1 MLFSQSFFNLECF
14 KPQLKSKE
22 YNSTKKRIFKDISSK
37 SFGFLQDI
45 YSNNLEEIN
54 NLAEHLKSFENVLF
68 LGTGGSSLGGK
79 TLVSIKENFFVKD
92 SYPKVYFLENV
103 DEWSILRLTD
113 KINLQ
118 NTALVVI
125 SKSGETIETLSQY
138 FFLKNT
144 MKKIKNFKE
153 KVFIITE
160 NKKSTLKEIQ
170 EEECFKFFEHKKNI
184 GGRFSVFSLIGL
196 LPASLTGFEIS
207 SFREGGKLFL
217 KYIINDNGDL
227 FDNHFFSALSL
238 MNLYKKNYNIS
249 VFMPYSDRL
258 NNLSFWYRQ
267 LWAES
272 IGKNKMGITP
282 VNALGTVDQ
291 HSQLQLYLDGPSDKF
306 FTFISEKQKK
316 IKNKLDC
323 RYGKNKIYPLIH
335 NRSLNDLLKFE
346 LRATIE
352 TLKQKKYPLRLI
364 ELDEINEKAIGS
376 LMMFLFLETIFSCY
390 FMNVDPFDQPAVE
403 EGKIL
408 TKQFLENE

>member
-1 MLFSQSFFNLECF
+1 MLFSQSSFNLEYF
-14 KPQLKSKE
+14 ESELKSKD
-22 YNSTKKRIFKDISSK
+22 YLSTKKKIIKDISSK
-37 SFGFLQDI
+37 SFGFLQDL
-45 YSNNLEEIN
+45 YSNNLDEIIY
-54 NLAEHLKSFENVLF
+54 LAEQLKSFENVLF

-79 TLVSIKENFFVKD
+79 TLVSIKENFFLKD
-92 SYPKVYFLENV
+92 ISPKVYFLENV
-103 DEWSILRLTD
+103 DEWSISRLTK

-125 SKSGETIETLSQY
+125 SKSGETIETLSQF
-138 FFLKNT
+138 FFLKNE
-144 MKKIKNFKE
+144 MKEIRNFKK

-170 EEECFKFFEHKKNI
+170 EEEELKFYEHKKNI
-184 GGRFSVFSLIGL
+184 GGRFSVFSLVGL
-196 LPASLTGFEIS
+196 LPASLVGFEIS
-207 SFREGGKLFL
+207 NFREGGKLFL
-217 KYIINDNGDL
+217 KNLIKDEEGF

-238 MNLYKKNYNIS
+238 MILYKKNYNIS

-282 VNALGTVDQ
+282 MNALGTVDQ
-291 HSQLQLYLDGPSDKF
+291 HSQIQLYLDGPSDKF
-306 FTFISEKQKK
+306 FTFIFEKQKK
-316 IKNKLDC
+316 TKKNLDC
-323 RYGKNKIYPLIH
+323 SYGKEKNYHLLHNKSLTNLLICE
-335 NRSLNDLLKFE
+335 LK
-346 LRATIE
+346 ATIE
-352 TLKQKKYPLRLI
+352 TLKKKKKPLRVI

-390 FMNVDPFDQPAVE
+390 FINVDPFDQPAVE

-408 TKQFLENE
+408 TKKFLENE

>member
-1 MLFSQSFFNLECF
+1 MLFSQSFFNLHYFESE
-14 KPQLKSKE
+14 LKSKV
-22 YNSTKKRIFKDISSK
+22 YLSTKKKIFKDISSK
-37 SFGFLQDI
+37 SFGFLKDI
-45 YSNNLEEIN
+45 YCDNLGEITK
-54 NLAEHLKSFENVLF
+54 LADHLRNFENVLF

-79 TLVSIKENFFVKD
+79 TLVSIKENFFFKD
-92 SYPKVYFLENV
+92 SSPKIFFLENV
-103 DEWSILRLTD
+103 DEWSISRLTM

-125 SKSGETIETLSQY
+125 SKSGETIETLSQF
-138 FFLKNT
+138 FFLKNE
-144 MKKIKNFKE
+144 MKEIDNFKK

-170 EEECFKFFEHKKNI
+170 EEEGFKFYEHKKNI
-184 GGRFSVFSLIGL
+184 GGRFSIFSLVGL
-196 LPASLTGFEIS
+196 LPASLAGFEIS

-217 KYIINDNGDL
+217 KNLIDDESF
-227 FDNHFFSALSL
+227 FDNQFFSTLCL

-258 NNLSFWYRQ
+258 DNLSFWYRQ

-272 IGKNKMGITP
+272 IGKNRMGITP

-306 FTFISEKQKK
+306 FTFIFEKKK
-316 IKNKLDC
+316 KFNKKLDC
-323 RYGKNKIYPLIH
+323 SYGEDKNFSLLH
-335 NRSLNDLLKFE
+335 NRPFENLLIFE

-352 TLKQKKYPLRLI
+352 TLKQKKAPLRVI
-364 ELDEINEKAIGS
+364 ELDEINENAIGS
-376 LMMFLFLETIFSCY
+376 LIMFLFLETIFSCY
-390 FMNVDPFDQPAVE
+390 FIDVDPFNQPAVE

-408 TKQFLENE
+408 TKEFLENE

>member
-1 MLFSQSFFNLECF
+1 MLFSQSFSNLHYFESE
-14 KPQLKSKE
+14 LKSKV
-22 YNSTKKRIFKDISSK
+22 YLSTKKKIFKDISSK
-37 SFGFLQDI
+37 SFGFLKDI
-45 YSNNLEEIN
+45 YCDNLGEITK
-54 NLAEHLKSFENVLF
+54 LADHLRNFENVLF

-79 TLVSIKENFFVKD
+79 TLVSIKENFFFKD
-92 SYPKVYFLENV
+92 SSPKIFFLENV
-103 DEWSILRLTD
+103 DEWSISRLIM

-125 SKSGETIETLSQY
+125 SKSGETIETLSQF
-138 FFLKNT
+138 FFLKNE
-144 MKKIKNFKE
+144 MKEIDNFKK

-170 EEECFKFFEHKKNI
+170 EEEGFKFYEHKKNI
-184 GGRFSVFSLIGL
+184 GGRFSIFSLVGL
-196 LPASLTGFEIS
+196 LPASLAGFEIS

-217 KYIINDNGDL
+217 KNLIDDESF
-227 FDNHFFSALSL
+227 FDNQFFSTLCL

-258 NNLSFWYRQ
+258 DNLSFWYRQ

-306 FTFISEKQKK
+306 FTFIFEKKK
-316 IKNKLDC
+316 KFNKKLDC
-323 RYGKNKIYPLIH
+323 SYGEDKNFSLLH
-335 NRSLNDLLKFE
+335 NRPFENLLIFE

-352 TLKQKKYPLRLI
+352 TLKQKKAPLRVI
-364 ELDEINEKAIGS
+364 ELDEINENAIGS
-376 LMMFLFLETIFSCY
+376 LIMFLFLETIFSCY
-390 FMNVDPFDQPAVE
+390 FIDVDPFNQPAVE

-408 TKQFLENE
+408 TKEFLENE

>member
-1 MLFSQSFFNLECF
+1 MLFSQSFFNLHYFESE
-14 KPQLKSKE
+14 LKSKV
-22 YNSTKKRIFKDISSK
+22 YLSTKKKIFKDISSK
-37 SFGFLQDI
+37 SFGFLKDI
-45 YSNNLEEIN
+45 YCDNLGEITK
-54 NLAEHLKSFENVLF
+54 LADHLRNFENVLF

-79 TLVSIKENFFVKD
+79 TLVSIKENFFFKD
-92 SYPKVYFLENV
+92 SSPKIFFLENV
-103 DEWSILRLTD
+103 DEWSISRLIM

-125 SKSGETIETLSQY
+125 SKSGETIETLSQF
-138 FFLKNT
+138 FFLKNE
-144 MKKIKNFKE
+144 MKEIDNFKK

-170 EEECFKFFEHKKNI
+170 EEEGFKFYEHKKNI
-184 GGRFSVFSLIGL
+184 GGRFSIFSLVGL
-196 LPASLTGFEIS
+196 LPASLAGFEIS

-217 KYIINDNGDL
+217 KNLIDDESF
-227 FDNHFFSALSL
+227 FDNQFFSTLCL

-258 NNLSFWYRQ
+258 DNLSFWYRQ

-272 IGKNKMGITP
+272 IGKNRMGITP

-306 FTFISEKQKK
+306 FTFIFEKKKK
-316 IKNKLDC
+316 INKKLDC
-323 RYGKNKIYPLIH
+323 SYGKDKNFSLLH
-335 NRSLNDLLKFE
+335 NRPFENLLIFE

-352 TLKQKKYPLRLI
+352 TLKQKKAPLRVI
-364 ELDEINEKAIGS
+364 ELDKINENAIGS
-376 LMMFLFLETIFSCY
+376 LIMFLFLETIFSCY
-390 FMNVDPFDQPAVE
+390 FIDVDPFNQPAVE

-408 TKQFLENE
+408 TKEFLENE

>member
-1 MLFSQSFFNLECF
+1 MLFSQSSFNLENF
-14 KPQLKSKE
+14 KSELKSKN
-22 YNSTKKRIFKDISSK
+22 YLSTKKKIVKDILSK

-45 YSNNLEEIN
+45 YSDNLGEII
-54 NLAEHLKSFENVLF
+54 NLAKYLRSFENVLF

-79 TLVSIKENFFVKD
+79 TLVSVKENFFFKD
-92 SYPKVYFLENV
+92 SKPKIYFLENV
-103 DEWSILRLTD
+103 DEWSISRLTK

-125 SKSGETIETLSQY
+125 SKSGETIETLSQF
-138 FFLKNT
+138 FFLKNE
-144 MKKIKNFKE
+144 MKEIQNFKK

-170 EEECFKFFEHKKNI
+170 EEEDLKFYEHKKNI
-184 GGRFSVFSLIGL
+184 GGRFSVFSLVGL
-196 LPASLTGFEIS
+196 LPASLVGFEIS
-207 SFREGGKLFL
+207 NFREGGKLFL
-217 KYIINDNGDL
+217 KNLIKDEEGFFN
-227 FDNHFFSALSL
+227 NHFFSALSL
-238 MNLYKKNYNIS
+238 MILYKKNYNIS

-291 HSQLQLYLDGPSDKF
+291 HSQIQLYLDGPSDKF
-306 FTFISEKQKK
+306 FTFIFEKQKK
-316 IKNKLDC
+316 TKKNLDC
-323 RYGKNKIYPLIH
+323 SYGKEKNYHLLHNK
-335 NRSLNDLLKFE
+335 SLNNLLICE
-346 LRATIE
+346 LKATIE
-352 TLKQKKYPLRLI
+352 TLKKKKKPLRVI

-390 FMNVDPFDQPAVE
+390 LINVDPFDQPAVE

-408 TKQFLENE
+408 TKKFLENE

>member
-1 MLFSQSFFNLECF
+1 MLFSQFSFNLEF
-14 KPQLKSKE
+14 FESELKSKD
-22 YNSTKKRIFKDISSK
+22 YLSTKRKIFNDISSK

-45 YSNNLEEIN
+45 YSDNLDEII

-79 TLVSIKENFFVKD
+79 TLVSIKENFFFKD
-92 SYPKVYFLENV
+92 TSPKIYFLENV
-103 DEWSILRLTD
+103 DEWSISRLTN

-125 SKSGETIETLSQY
+125 SKSGETIETLSQF
-138 FFLKNT
+138 FFLKNE
-144 MKKIKNFKE
+144 MKEIHNFKK

-170 EEECFKFFEHKKNI
+170 EEEGLKFYEHKKNI
-184 GGRFSVFSLIGL
+184 GGRFSVFSLVGL
-196 LPASLTGFEIS
+196 LPASLVGFDIS

-217 KYIINDNGDL
+217 KNLIDDEDF
-227 FDNHFFSALSL
+227 FDNHFSSALSL
-238 MNLYKKNYNIS
+238 MILYKKNYNIS

-258 NNLSFWYRQ
+258 DNLSFWYRQ

-282 VNALGTVDQ
+282 MNALGTVDQ

-306 FTFISEKQKK
+306 FTFIFEKKK
-316 IKNKLDC
+316 KSKKNLDC
-323 RYGKNKIYPLIH
+323 SYGKDKNYRLLH
-335 NRSLNDLLKFE
+335 NRSLDDLLIFE
-346 LRATIE
+346 LKATIE
-352 TLKQKKYPLRLI
+352 TLKQKKKPLRVI
-364 ELDEINEKAIGS
+364 ELEEINEKVIGS

-390 FMNVDPFDQPAVE
+390 FINVDPFDQPSVE
-403 EGKIL
+403 EGKVL
-408 TKQFLENE
+408 TKKFLENE

>member
-1 MLFSQSFFNLECF
+1 MLFSQSFSNLHYFESE
-14 KPQLKSKE
+14 LKSKV
-22 YNSTKKRIFKDISSK
+22 YLSTKKKIFKDISSK
-37 SFGFLQDI
+37 SFGFLKDI
-45 YSNNLEEIN
+45 YCDNLGEITK
-54 NLAEHLKSFENVLF
+54 LADHLRNFENVLF

-79 TLVSIKENFFVKD
+79 TLVSIKENFFFKD
-92 SYPKVYFLENV
+92 SSPKIFFLENV
-103 DEWSILRLTD
+103 DEWSISRLIM

-125 SKSGETIETLSQY
+125 SKSGETIETLSQF
-138 FFLKNT
+138 FFLKNE
-144 MKKIKNFKE
+144 MKEIDNFKK

-170 EEECFKFFEHKKNI
+170 EEEGFKFYEHKKNI
-184 GGRFSVFSLIGL
+184 GGRFSIFSLVGL
-196 LPASLTGFEIS
+196 LPASLAGFEIS

-217 KYIINDNGDL
+217 KNLIDDESF
-227 FDNHFFSALSL
+227 FDNQFFSTLCL

-258 NNLSFWYRQ
+258 DNLSFWYRQ

-272 IGKNKMGITP
+272 IGKNRMGITP

-306 FTFISEKQKK
+306 FTFIFEKKK
-316 IKNKLDC
+316 KFNKKLDC
-323 RYGKNKIYPLIH
+323 SYGEDKNFSLLH
-335 NRSLNDLLKFE
+335 NRPFENLLIFE

-352 TLKQKKYPLRLI
+352 TLKQKKAPLRVI
-364 ELDEINEKAIGS
+364 ELDEINENAIGS
-376 LMMFLFLETIFSCY
+376 LIMFLFLETIFSCY
-390 FMNVDPFDQPAVE
+390 FIDVDPFNQPAVE

-408 TKQFLENE
+408 TKEFLENE